1 VRIAIGSD
9 HTGVALKESLREE
22 LTALGHEAFDLG
34 GSGEGPVDYPDVA
47 RPLAEAVAASQYDL
61 GVLICSN
68 GVGMSIAA
76 NKVKG
81 VRAALCHDTFSARRA
96 RQHTDANVLC
106 LGSWCIGP
114 GVAREVLKAF
124 LEGEFEGGRH
134 ARRLEKV
141 KAIEAEDPQGGG

>member
-9 HTGVALKESLREE
+9 HTGVALKESLREQ
-22 LTALGHEAFDLG
+22 LIALGHEAFDLG
-34 GSGEGPVDYPDVA
+34 CSDERPVDYPDVA
-47 RPLAEAVAASQYDL
+47 RPLAEAVAAGQYDL
-61 GVLICSN
+61 GILICSN
-68 GVGMSIAA
+68 GVGMSITA

-106 LGSWCIGP
+106 LGSWCIGV

-134 ARRLEKV
+134 ARRVDKI
-141 KAIEAEDPQGGG
+141 KAIEAQDP

>member
-1 VRIAIGSD
+1 MRIAIGSD
-9 HTGVALKESLREE
+9 HNGAVLKKSLQER

-34 GSGEGPVDYPDVA
+34 CSGESPVDYPDVA
-47 RPLAEAVAASQYDL
+47 RPLAEAVVAGQYDV
-61 GVLICSN
+61 GILICSN

-106 LGSWCIGP
+106 LGAWCIGP
-114 GVAREVLKAF
+114 GAAREVLEAF
-124 LEGEFEGGRH
+124 LEGQFEGGRH
-134 ARRLEKV
+134 ARRLDKI
-141 KAIEAEDPQGGG
+141 KAIETQDP

>member
-1 VRIAIGSD
+1 MRIAIGSD
-9 HTGVALKESLREE
+9 HTGVALKERLREQ
-22 LTALGHEAFDLG
+22 LTALGHEAFDLSAVG
-34 GSGEGPVDYPDVA
+34 GSGEGSVDYPDVA
-47 RPLAEAVAASQYDL
+47 RPLAEAVAAGQYDL

-68 GVGMSIAA
+68 GVGMSITA

-114 GVAREVLKAF
+114 GVAREVLGAF
-124 LEGEFEGGRH
+124 LEGQFEGGRH
-134 ARRLEKV
+134 ARRLDKI
-141 KAIEAEDPQGGG
+141 KAIEAQDP

>member
-1 VRIAIGSD
+1 MRIAIGSD
-9 HTGVALKESLREE
+9 HTGVALKESLREQ

-34 GSGEGPVDYPDVA
+34 CSGQDSVDYPDVA
-47 RPLAEAVAASQYDL
+47 RPLAEAVAAGRYDL

-68 GVGMSIAA
+68 GVGVSITA

-106 LGSWCIGP
+106 MGAWCIGP
-114 GVAREVLKAF
+114 GVAGEVLEAF
-124 LEGEFEGGRH
+124 LGGQFEGGRH
-134 ARRLEKV
+134 ARRLDKIR
-141 KAIEAEDPQGGG
+141 AIEAQDP

>member
-1 VRIAIGSD
+1 MRIAIGSD
-9 HTGVALKESLREE
+9 HAGFVLKENLREH
-22 LTALGHEAFDLG
+22 LAALGHEPSDLG
-34 GSGEGPVDYPDVA
+34 CASEVSVDYPDIA
-47 RPLAEAVAASQYDL
+47 IPLAEAVREGKYEL

-106 LGSWCIGP
+106 LGAWAIGP
-114 GVAREVLKAF
+114 GVAREILEAF
-124 LEGEFEGGRH
+124 LEGKFEGGRH
-134 ARRLEKV
+134 ARRVDKI
-141 KAIEAEDPQGGG
+141 KAIEAKDP